1 MKHTIYCEMQP
12 LTRECAHVRSAVS
25 GAPVRLER
33 MSAWDA
39 VWGQDE
45 AVAMLR
51 AAAEPD
57 AAARGSMTH
66 AWLITGP
73 AGSGRSTLATAFAA
87 ALIAKSPDDTA
98 TIAQV
103 QARTHPDL
111 TALRTDRVIISI
123 QEARDLVRGAYYA
136 PSLGRHRVIVVEDA
150 DRMTERTS
158 NVLLKALEEPPER
171 TVWVLCAPSE
181 ADLLPTIRSRVRT
194 VRLSEPEV
202 DDVARLI
209 VQRTGVDLA
218 LAEQSARHAQRHI
231 GMAQRLATDADAR
244 TRRDTTVRAALEVR
258 SVSDAVEAAGRIV
271 AIATEDAKALT
282 ADRDV
287 AEREQMRRSMGLAEG
302 AAVPP
307 TFRSQLNA
315 LEDDQKRRATRS
327 LRDGIDRV
335 LTDLQSLFRDM
346 IMVQYGRTDSLINE
360 ELREDLTAVASGW
373 GPARTLAALDAITDT
388 RRSLEQNAA
397 PLLAV
402 ESMLVTVASGRKP

>member
-1 MKHTIYCEMQP
+1 
-12 LTRECAHVRSAVS
+12 
-25 GAPVRLER
+25 

-45 AVAMLR
+45 AVATLR
-51 AAAEPD
+51 GAAAPD
-57 AAARGSMTH
+57 AARGMMTH

-73 AGSGRSTLATAFAA
+73 AGSGLSTLASAFAA
-87 ALIAKSPDDTA
+87 ELIATSPDDVA

-123 QEARDLVRGAYYA
+123 AEARELVRGAYYA
-136 PSLGRHRVIVVEDA
+136 PSLGRHRVIIVEDA
-150 DRMTERTS
+150 DRMSERTS

-171 TVWVLCAPSE
+171 TVWVLCAPSD
-181 ADLLPTIRSRVRT
+181 ADLLPTIRSRVRV
-194 VRLSEPEV
+194 VRLNEPEV
-202 DDVARLI
+202 ADVAGLI
-209 VQRTGVDLA
+209 VQRTGVDFA

-244 TRRDTTVRAALEVR
+244 ARREATVRAVLDLR
-258 SVSDAVEAAGRIV
+258 SVSDAVDAAGKII
-271 AIATEDAKALT
+271 AIATEDAKALS

-287 AEREQMRRSMGLAEG
+287 SEREQMRRSMGLVEG
-302 AAVPP
+302 APVPP
-307 TFRSQLNA
+307 AFRSQLSA

-335 LTDLQSLFRDM
+335 LTDLQSVFRDM
-346 IMVQYGRTDSLINE
+346 LMVQYGRTETLINT
-360 ELREDLTAVASGW
+360 ELQIEIAAVGEGW
-373 GPARTLAALDAITDT
+373 GPERALIALDAIAAT
-388 RRSLEQNAA
+388 RRSLQHNAA

-402 ESMLVTVASGRKP
+402 ESMLVTIASGRTP

>member
-1 MKHTIYCEMQP
+1 
-12 LTRECAHVRSAVS
+12 
-25 GAPVRLER
+25 

-39 VWGQDE
+39 VWGQNE
-45 AVAMLR
+45 AVATLR

-57 AAARGSMTH
+57 AAARGAMTH

-87 ALIAKSPDDTA
+87 ALIAQSPDDTA

-150 DRMTERTS
+150 DRMTERTP
-158 NVLLKALEEPPER
+158 NVRPKALAAPPER
-171 TVWVLCAPSE
+171 TAWVLCAPSA
-181 ADLLPTIRSRVRT
+181 ADLLPTIRSRVRV

-209 VQRTGVDLA
+209 VQRTGVDFA

-244 TRRDTTVRAALEVR
+244 MRRDTTVRAALEVR

-287 AEREQMRRSMGLAEG
+287 AEREQMRRSMGLVEG
-302 AAVPP
+302 APVPP
-307 TFRSQLNA
+307 AFRSQLSA

-335 LTDLQSLFRDM
+335 LTDLQSVFRDM
-346 IMVQYGRTDSLINE
+346 LMVQYGRTETLINT
-360 ELREDLTAVASGW
+360 ELQIEIAAVGEGW
-373 GPARTLAALDAITDT
+373 GPERALIALDAIAAT
-388 RRSLEQNAA
+388 RRSLQHNAA

-402 ESMLVTVASGRKP
+402 ESMLVTIASGRTP

>member
-1 MKHTIYCEMQP
+1 M
-12 LTRECAHVRSAVS
+12 SS
-25 GAPVRLER
+25 APVRLDA

-45 AVAMLR
+45 AVATLR
-51 AAAEPD
+51 GAAAPD
-57 AAARGSMTH
+57 AARGMMTH

-73 AGSGRSTLATAFAA
+73 AGSGRSTLASAFAA
-87 ALIAKSPDDTA
+87 ELIATSPDDVA

-123 QEARDLVRGAYYA
+123 AEARELVRGAYYA
-136 PSLGRHRVIVVEDA
+136 PSLGRHRVIIVEDA
-150 DRMTERTS
+150 DRMSERTS

-171 TVWVLCAPSE
+171 TVWVLCAPSD
-181 ADLLPTIRSRVRT
+181 ADLLPTIRSRVRV
-194 VRLSEPEV
+194 VRLNEPEV
-202 DDVARLI
+202 ADVAGLI
-209 VQRTGVDLA
+209 VQRTGVDPA

-244 TRRDTTVRAALEVR
+244 ARREATVRAVLDLR
-258 SVSDAVEAAGRIV
+258 SVSDAVDAAGKII
-271 AIATEDAKALT
+271 AIATEDAKALS

-287 AEREQMRRSMGLAEG
+287 SEREQMRRSMGLVEG
-302 AAVPP
+302 APVPP
-307 TFRSQLNA
+307 AFRSQLSA

-335 LTDLQSLFRDM
+335 LTDLQSVFRDM
-346 IMVQYGRTDSLINE
+346 LMVQYGRTETLINTE
-360 ELREDLTAVASGW
+360 FQIEIAAVGEGW
-373 GPARTLAALDAITDT
+373 GPERALIALDAIAAT
-388 RRSLEQNAA
+388 RRSLQHNAA

-402 ESMLVTVASGRKP
+402 ESMLVTIASGRTP